1 MGCSGSSLA
10 AVEPHVVTGPGRTW
24 RPAQAHSPDPSL
36 AATRPAAD
44 GGMWIALPGYS
55 ITAAQGAVE
64 AAFEG
69 KPPSEAESMVIDFR
83 NHFWGFLTVDA
94 NPNAYPKV
102 LCRVGHPALYV
113 GSARHFDAHEMPQAC
128 TLHIHFPPPQ
138 LYATRR
144 RPAGARGLDATH
156 THIRGGAQN
165 ACVEMRGF

>member
-113 GSARHFDAHEMPQAC
+113 GSARHFDAHEMPQAS
-128 TLHIHFPPPQ
+128 TLHIHFPPRSSTPPGGVLQ
-138 LYATRR
+138 VLEDST
-144 RPAGARGLDATH
+144 LH